1 VKELWG
7 VIKRAK
13 PGQLAELMILCLKNI
28 RFVFPTYKATKSAV
42 AFANTHFGL
51 SHRRNTPAN
60 AFRHALWNWLIA
72 KACFR
77 IASDKEKVLL
87 WTKKITDMH
96 EKILPGNEVS
106 NAMDLHNNAVGRQ
119 AFKTI
124 TVPDIDSGV
133 AFFLELTECSQKVNT
148 LEEIMQSPLSQL
160 VHLIDTKL

>member
-1 VKELWG
+1 MKELWV

-13 PGQLAELMILCLKNI
+13 PGQLAELMVLCLKNI
-28 RFVFPTYKATKSAV
+28 RFVFPTYKATKSTI
-42 AFANTHFGL
+42 AFANAHFGS

-72 KACFR
+72 KACYR
-77 IASDKEKVLL
+77 ITRDKEKVLL

-119 AFKTI
+119 MFKTE
-124 TVPDIDSGV
+124 TVSDIDSGV
-133 AFFLELTECSQKVNT
+133 AFFLALTERSVKVNT
-148 LEEIMQSPLSQL
+148 LEEIKQSPLSQL
-160 VHLIDTKL
+160 VHLIDPKS